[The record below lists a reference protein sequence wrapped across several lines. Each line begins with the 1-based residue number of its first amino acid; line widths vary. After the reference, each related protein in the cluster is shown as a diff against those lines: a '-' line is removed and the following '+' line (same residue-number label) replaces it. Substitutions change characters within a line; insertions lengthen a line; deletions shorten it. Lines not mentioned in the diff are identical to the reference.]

1 MCKFVLVYLDD
12 IVVFSK
18 TEEEHMMHLDL
29 VMRILQKHK
38 LYAKLSTCSFVQDE
52 LMFLGHVVGQNGVRV
67 DPKKVSVVK
76 DWPVSRNRLQVQSF
90 LGFANYFRK
99 FMIGSAALVHL
110 LHHLSKESVRLLWTK
125 EYQEAFEGV
134 KYALCTAP
142 VLVLPDLSKS
152 FEVIGDACGVGV
164 GAVLFQDDRPVAFEG
179 NTLTDAEK
187 KYHIGEQE
195 LPTVVH
201 ALQVWQCYLQG
212 AEFTVVTDHSP
223 NTFFEEKKVS

>member
-1 MCKFVLVYLDD
+1 MQSC
-12 IVVFSK
+12 
-18 TEEEHMMHLDL
+18 
-29 VMRILQKHK
+29 
-38 LYAKLSTCSFVQDE
+38 LSTCSFVQNE

-99 FMIGSAALVHL
+99 FMIGSAALVHP
-110 LHHLSKESVRLLWTK
+110 LHHLSKESVRFLWTK

-134 KYALCTAP
+134 KHALCTAP

-164 GAVLFQDDRPVAFEG
+164 GAVLFQDGRPVAFEV

-201 ALQVWQCYLQG
+201 ALHVWQCYLPG